1 MNLINTIVE
10 HPSTTCIGNIVVII
24 MRMYPLML
32 GFKSYIYPF
41 LLSFFWLEL
50 FLKMSNVVL
59 GYEIVWLKKNNHK
72 KKVEFYF
79 FLKKEW

>member
-1 MNLINTIVE
+1 
-10 HPSTTCIGNIVVII
+10 
-24 MRMYPLML
+24 MYPLMV

-59 GYEIVWLKKNNHK
+59 GYEIVWLKKNNK
-72 KKVEFYF
+72 EESTILL
-79 FLKKEW
+79 FLKKRVIAGVKPSPFGFEGQALLHIQEL

>member
-1 MNLINTIVE
+1 
-10 HPSTTCIGNIVVII
+10 
-24 MRMYPLML
+24 MYPLML

-59 GYEIVWLKKNNHK
+59 GYEIVWLKKNNNK
-72 KKVEFYF
+72 KKVQFYSPF
-79 FLKKEW
+79 GFEGQALLHIQEL

>member
-1 MNLINTIVE
+1 
-10 HPSTTCIGNIVVII
+10 
-24 MRMYPLML
+24 MYPLML

-41 LLSFFWLEL
+41 LLCFFWLEL

-59 GYEIVWLKKNNHK
+59 GYEIVWLKKNNKK

-79 FLKKEW
+79 FKKKGW